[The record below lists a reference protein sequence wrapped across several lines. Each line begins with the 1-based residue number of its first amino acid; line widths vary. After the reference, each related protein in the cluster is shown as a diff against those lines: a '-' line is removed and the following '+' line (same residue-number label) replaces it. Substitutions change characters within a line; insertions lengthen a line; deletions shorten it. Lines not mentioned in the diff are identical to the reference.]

1 MKTSHHKLEPKIVNY
16 GKYEDFSNN
25 SFTEVLINE
34 LCKIIISKNNEGF
47 KVFLWSLL
55 ESFQYYLRQIAYET
69 SQRVTVNAVFAL
81 TL

>member
-16 GKYEDFSNN
+16 RKYEDFSNN

-34 LCKIIISKNNEGF
+34 LSKILISKNNEGF

-55 ESFQYYLRQIAYET
+55 ESF
-69 SQRVTVNAVFAL
+69 
-81 TL
+81 

>member
-16 GKYEDFSNN
+16 RKYEHFSNN

-34 LCKIIISKNNEGF
+34 LSKIIISKNNEGF

-55 ESFQYYLRQIAYET
+55 ESF
-69 SQRVTVNAVFAL
+69 
-81 TL
+81 

>member
-1 MKTSHHKLEPKIVNY
+1 MKTSHHKFEPIIVNY

-34 LCKIIISKNNEGF
+34 LSKIIISKNKEGF

-55 ESFQYYLRQIAYET
+55 ESF
-69 SQRVTVNAVFAL
+69 
-81 TL
+81 

>member
-16 GKYEDFSNN
+16 RKYEDFSNN

-34 LCKIIISKNNEGF
+34 LSKIIISKNNEGF

-55 ESFQYYLRQIAYET
+55 ESF
-69 SQRVTVNAVFAL
+69 
-81 TL
+81 

>member
-55 ESFQYYLRQIAYET
+55 ESF
-69 SQRVTVNAVFAL
+69 
-81 TL
+81 